1 VTVHPTRSKID
12 LRSIPRDPP
21 RRIPGQPYQ
30 DRSAILVRI
39 RPDAAAERSIRRTLD
54 PLAESDELPF
64 DALLSRVPDLRG
76 RPLFARVPPGESVR
90 RAVQWV
96 LPGDHWSPTPGSDA
110 TNVLMVPPRMDAE
123 AVRRQVAADPRV
135 ALAEFPPVRYP
146 ATLPGADDT
155 LADQQWG
162 LQVARFPE
170 VWKKLEAPSSPRV
183 PVAVIDSGCIPH
195 PDIEQPIKYET
206 YGASTAD
213 LEDHGTGVCGV
224 LAARRN
230 NGYGVAGAA
239 MCALH
244 IYKVIDH
251 GWSWAAYLQALKD
264 VERSGVKFLNIS
276 LTGPSANETERTL
289 IKECVRAGVAVVAAM
304 GNEGPGSPPL
314 YPAAY
319 YPEVIAVGATEWD
332 NGGERVAGFSSW
344 GDHIWVV
351 APGTAI
357 PSTST
362 GPTGYRMKDGTSFSA
377 PLVTAACV
385 HLSRWRP
392 ELDPDGIR
400 KWIANLTVPV
410 KGSQGWGRATGY
422 GRLDLRRLGM

>member
-1 VTVHPTRSKID
+1 MRS
-12 LRSIPRDPP
+12 LPRDPP
-21 RRIPGQPYQ
+21 RRIPGQPNE

-54 PLAESDELPF
+54 PLAGSAELPL
-64 DALLSRVPDLRG
+64 DALLSRVPELRG
-76 RPLFARVPPGESVR
+76 EPLFARVAPLESMH

-96 LPGDHWSPTPGSDA
+96 LPGDHWSHTPGSDA
-110 TNVLMVPPRMDAE
+110 TNVLAVPPGIDAD

-135 ALAEFPPVRYP
+135 AMAEFPPVRYP

-155 LADQQWG
+155 LAGQQWG
-162 LQVARFPE
+162 LKVSRFPDA
-170 VWKKLEAPSSPRV
+170 WMKLESPSAHRV
-183 PVAVIDSGCIPH
+183 PVAVIDSGCMPH
-195 PDIEQPIKYET
+195 PDIQRPSKYET
-206 YGASTAD
+206 YGSSATD

-224 LAARRN
+224 LAAQRN

-244 IYKVIDH
+244 VYKVIDQ
-251 GWSWAAYLQALKD
+251 GWSWQAYLQALKD

-289 IKECVRAGVAVVAAM
+289 IRECVRAGVTVVAAM

-314 YPAAY
+314 FPAAY
-319 YPEVIAVGATEWD
+319 YPEVIAVGATEWS
-332 NGGERVAGFSSW
+332 NGGERLAGFSSW
-344 GDHIWVV
+344 GDHTWVV
-351 APGTAI
+351 APGAAI

-362 GPTGYRMKDGTSFSA
+362 GSTGYRMKDGTSFAA

-392 ELDPDGIR
+392 GLDPDGIR

-410 KGSQGWGRATGY
+410 AGSQGWGRGTGY
-422 GRLDLRRLGM
+422 GRLDLRRLGT